1 MEYCSACKSILKP
14 EYTFSPFC
22 GAKIPGKP
30 EAEDTGEI
38 LLLAKPE
45 PGDVVVYKSWETI
58 EDDKAVKTLPERTA
72 VPILKP
78 GSQIQN
84 TSRIKKRR
92 AMEKAD
98 GLPMMI

>member
-14 EYTFSPFC
+14 EYTFCPFC

-58 EDDKAVKTLPERTA
+58 EDDLGALRRTEKQLPTF
-72 VPILKP
+72 K
-78 GSQIQN
+78 S
-84 TSRIKKRR
+84 TSG
-92 AMEKAD
+92 M
-98 GLPMMI
+98 